1 MKSIYLILLIL
12 IALALFIVLAF
23 YFISG
28 DPLFDFTAFWIAGSL
43 TLNGQDPYLVSDWV
57 PVYSQFP
64 SLGLADNQTFLYP
77 KPILLLFLPFG
88 ALPLQTAAFIWLI
101 LTQIAVLSAVLLL
114 ATFWPV
120 DKRGKY
126 LAPILIAILIFRPY
140 LLTLNLGQLGGFFL
154 LILTAAMLL
163 WRRLNWLAA
172 GILLSLIA
180 LKPQLGLPILALV
193 SLWFLFKKI
202 WMHFL
207 GLGIGGIS
215 LFILGWV
222 FDPNWVGKFLQ
233 IGTNKVSVTF
243 GHHPTFWGLSGYL
256 CHRQQSC
263 TMISGITVSAVF
275 LAMFLILLWVK
286 RNHLSLPE
294 ILALSIPLALMLTP
308 YLWAYDQLLLI
319 VPTMVT
325 ISILIQKNYPYL
337 LITVVPFVITVSATI
352 FLNIAIQID
361 NDTWSAIVPLISFI
375 ILSVSLL
382 IPPKEPNNQ
391 KSS

>member
-1 MKSIYLILLIL
+1 MKLQSILLGLLALILF
-12 IALALFIVLAF
+12 ALLAI
-23 YFISG
+23 YFTSG
-28 DPLFDFTAFWIAGSL
+28 EPLFDFTAFWIAGSL
-43 TLNGQDPYLVSDWV
+43 TLNGQDPYLVGDWV

-88 ALPLQTAAFIWLI
+88 VLPLKTASIIWLV
-101 LTQIAVLSAVLLL
+101 LTQIAVLAVVLLL
-114 ATFWPV
+114 SSFWPV

-126 LAPILIAILIFRPY
+126 LAPLLIAILIFRPY

-154 LILTAAMLL
+154 LIITAAMLF
-163 WRRLNWLAA
+163 WRKDKWLAA
-172 GILLSLIA
+172 GILLSLLA
-180 LKPQLGLPILALV
+180 LKPQLGLPILALI
-193 SLWFLFKKI
+193 SLWLLYKRT
-202 WMHFL
+202 WAHFL

-215 LFILGWV
+215 LFVLGWF
-222 FDPNWVGKFLQ
+222 FDPDWVSKFLQ

-243 GHHPTFWGLSGYL
+243 GHHPTLWGLCGYL
-256 CHRQQSC
+256 CNRQQSC
-263 TMISGITVSAVF
+263 TMLSGITISVVF
-275 LAMFLILLWVK
+275 LALFFILLWK
-286 RNHLSLPE
+286 MRDQLSLPE

-308 YLWAYDQLLLI
+308 YLWAYDQVLLI
-319 VPTMVT
+319 IPTMIT
-325 ISILIQKNYPYL
+325 IGILIRKKYPYL
-337 LITVVPFVITVSATI
+337 LITAIPILITISATI

-391 KSS
+391 KSA